1 MKKKTGD
8 GVMAQPL
15 GVVVVLAEELSLVPN
30 THMVAKNSGKLKGY
44 KHLFLLPH
52 SLFTHCAHMQVC
64 TEKLCLKTR
73 QANKVTA
80 TKQRKWK
87 T

>member
-15 GVVVVLAEELSLVPN
+15 GVFVV
-30 THMVAKNSGKLKGY
+30 VAKNSGKLKGY
-44 KHLFLLPH
+44 KPLFLLPH